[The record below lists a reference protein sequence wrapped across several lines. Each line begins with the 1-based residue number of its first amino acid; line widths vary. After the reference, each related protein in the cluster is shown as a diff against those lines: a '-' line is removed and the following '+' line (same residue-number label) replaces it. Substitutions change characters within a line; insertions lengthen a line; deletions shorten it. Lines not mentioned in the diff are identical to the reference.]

1 MLLLCRSPVT
11 VHRTLVTR
19 RKISL
24 PLQMGVCCVDWPH
37 ILISNKQLARTT
49 RLQHFT
55 QFRKKR
61 IFHTIFFLLLLSVY
75 VCVYAGIGEGFRF
88 SGASV
93 RLSFMPPD
101 MNAGY

>member
-1 MLLLCRSPVT
+1 
-11 VHRTLVTR
+11 
-19 RKISL
+19 
-24 PLQMGVCCVDWPH
+24 MGVCCVDWPH
-37 ILISNKQLARTT
+37 VLVSNKQVARTT

-55 QFRKKR
+55 QFRKKGLF
-61 IFHTIFFLLLLSVY
+61 IHFFVLFLSVY
-75 VCVYAGIGEGFRF
+75 VRVHAGTGEGFRF